1 MTNEFKEGVRAMSES
16 KVSRSV
22 TLLCA
27 TACVAVSVARAQ
39 SAADSGAASSSG
51 AELEEVTVTAQRRE
65 EKLDKVPISISA
77 YTGEQLQHA
86 GIGDMADIARETP
99 GFADVP
105 GATIGGGSNIS
116 IRGVSTVQGAAT
128 IGIYL
133 DDVPLQGRANNWTQP
148 IDPGLFDMQ
157 RVEVLRGPQG
167 TLYGASSEGGTVRY
181 ITTAPSLATWSGE
194 VQAGV
199 SGNERGGLGYE
210 TGVAVGGPIV
220 QNTVGFRLS
229 IDSNRA
235 PGYIDQISRTTG
247 EVLNSNINPTDNLTA
262 RGALTVVPVDGL
274 TITPAFFY
282 QRMHSDDDGLIWSD
296 QPIWPTTGPYQSR
309 EEMLTPYTD
318 ESKVGSLKI
327 AYDFGPAVLTSVTS
341 GYWRDLTRVD
351 DYSVLAAYQI
361 FKSATPAFLASDPDF
376 ASPQSTDTT
385 QNTYNQEIRV
395 SSADET
401 AMFYGTAGLYFSH
414 SVQDLT
420 QEEWAPDNSQYPTS
434 AYLLPGGP
442 LIPGSTYNINVPN
455 GPFAAGG
462 IIADKYQTEIDQQT
476 AGFVDVTW
484 NIAPGLKS
492 AAGVRVGREAYSFE
506 YIGNGYFQGGEQ
518 SLPKTDST
526 TTVVN
531 PRFTT
536 SYQLTDDDMAYVSV
550 AKGNRPGGANRP
562 IPVSR
567 CALDIAQAG
576 GSVPQSY
583 TDDTVWSYELGTK
596 DRFLDH
602 KLAIDGSV
610 YYLQWHNV
618 QQNLIL
624 SNCNFSYVGN
634 FGSATSKGFDLS
646 ARLTPVPSVEI
657 GLKAGYTDSAL
668 SQNVVGSV
676 NQTTG
681 VAPVLATGGSP
692 LTLVPK
698 WTADVDLEF
707 RHELPWSGA
716 AGFARLDYEYQGS
729 FTRTPG
735 PGSTLFNPI
744 TYQGQ
749 SYSTLNF
756 RTGINKDGWQGALFI
771 NNLTNA
777 YPILFLATEAALTG
791 YVNFEN
797 TLPPRTYGAKVSY
810 SW

>member
-1 MTNEFKEGVRAMSES
+1 MLEFKVP
-16 KVSRSV
+16 RSI

-27 TACVAVSVARAQ
+27 TTCVAISVARAQ
-39 SAADSGAASSSG
+39 SAADSGASSSSG
-51 AELEEVTVTAQRRE
+51 VELEEVTVTAQRRA

-116 IRGVSTVQGAAT
+116 IRGISTVQGAAT

-181 ITTAPSLATWSGE
+181 ITTAPSLTTWSGE
-194 VQAGV
+194 AQAGV
-199 SGNERGGLGYE
+199 SGSERGGLGYE
-210 TGVAVGGPIV
+210 TGVAVGGPV
-220 QNTVGFRLS
+220 VENTVGFRLS

-274 TITPAFFY
+274 TITPSLFY

-296 QPIWPTTGPYQSR
+296 QAIWPTTGPYQSR

-327 AYDFGPAVLTSVTS
+327 AYDFGTAVLTSVTS

-361 FKSATPAFLASDPDF
+361 FKSATPAFLASDPNF

-385 QNTYNQEIRV
+385 QHTYGQEIRV
-395 SSADET
+395 SSVDET

-434 AYLLPGGP
+434 VYLLPGGP
-442 LIPGSTYNINVPN
+442 LIPGSAYNINVPN

-476 AGFVDVTW
+476 AGFVDAGW

-492 AAGVRVGREAYSFE
+492 AAGVRIGREAYSFE
-506 YIGNGYFQGGEQ
+506 YIGNGYFQGGKQ
-518 SLPKTDST
+518 ILPKTDST
-526 TTVVN
+526 TTAVN

-602 KLAIDGSV
+602 KFAIDGSV

-657 GLKAGYTDSAL
+657 GLKTGYTDSAL

-681 VAPVLATGGSP
+681 VAPVLATKGSP

-698 WTADVDLEF
+698 WTADIDLEF
-707 RHELPWSGA
+707 RHALPWNGT
-716 AGFARLDYEYQGS
+716 AGFARLDYAYQGG

-735 PGSTLFNPI
+735 PGSTLYNPI

-756 RTGINKDGWQGALFI
+756 RTGVNKDGWQSVFFI
-771 NNLTNA
+771 DNLSNA
-777 YPILFLATEAALTG
+777 SPVLFLATEAALTG